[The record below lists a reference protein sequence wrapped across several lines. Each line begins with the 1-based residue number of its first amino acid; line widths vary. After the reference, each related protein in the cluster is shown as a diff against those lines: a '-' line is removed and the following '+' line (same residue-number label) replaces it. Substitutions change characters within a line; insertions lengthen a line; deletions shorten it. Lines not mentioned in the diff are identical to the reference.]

1 MPEPVRVRVT
11 LDDAL
16 VAQLDARVGRGG
28 RGRFIGEAVRQRVAD
43 EQRWDSL
50 MAAGGSIEDGGHE
63 WDHDAAEWVARH
75 AAVTLT

>member
-1 MPEPVRVRVT
+1 MHEPMRVRVT

-28 RGRFIGEAVRQRVAD
+28 RGRFIGEAVGQRVAD

-63 WDHDAAEWVARH
+63 DHDTAEWVARH